1 MPICFAIKLIISC
14 NAPNGHSHPQNK
26 PLPKTIVDIIVKAR
40 IIKIKG
46 SIKKKFKSAPVKGI
60 LIRDN
65 ILKIDN
71 CAPVYQPIHINVN
84 NK

>member
-1 MPICFAIKLIISC
+1 M
-14 NAPNGHSHPQNK
+14 
-26 PLPKTIVDIIVKAR
+26 VIIVKTR

-46 SIKKKFKSAPVKGI
+46 SIKKKLRSAPVIGI
-60 LIRDN
+60 LIRDK

-84 NK
+84 DK